1 MSSNSKSASLT
12 GGLARKAGNIGFN
25 ISSVILL
32 IAVWQLICTL
42 TGVNTALF
50 PNPVKTWDAFIE
62 IIGDGSLADHITS
75 SMYRF
80 FVGFVSSTVVAVA
93 LGLIFGRIGILFRF
107 INPVLQIMRPISP
120 IAWMPFIVL
129 GFGIGDVP
137 AIVIIFL
144 AGFFPVFLSTVAGVK
159 NIPGIY
165 FRVAASFGV
174 GPVEIYRNIIF
185 PAAFPQITSGI
196 HLALGTAWVFLV
208 CGEMVGAQSGLG
220 YLIVDA
226 RNNLRYDI
234 LMADI
239 FVIGLI
245 GFALDIILARFEKII
260 LKKWGLNE

>member
-1 MSSNSKSASLT
+1 
-12 GGLARKAGNIGFN
+12 
-25 ISSVILL
+25 
-32 IAVWQLICTL
+32 
-42 TGVNTALF
+42 
-50 PNPVKTWDAFIE
+50 
-62 IIGDGSLADHITS
+62 
-75 SMYRF
+75 
-80 FVGFVSSTVVAVA
+80 VA

-165 FRVAASFGV
+165 FRVSASFGV
-174 GPVEIYRNIIF
+174 GPVEIYRKIIF

>member
-1 MSSNSKSASLT
+1 M
-12 GGLARKAGNIGFN
+12 
-25 ISSVILL
+25 
-32 IAVWQLICTL
+32 
-42 TGVNTALF
+42 
-50 PNPVKTWDAFIE
+50 
-62 IIGDGSLADHITS
+62 
-75 SMYRF
+75 
-80 FVGFVSSTVVAVA
+80 
-93 LGLIFGRIGILFRF
+93 
-107 INPVLQIMRPISP
+107 
-120 IAWMPFIVL
+120 
-129 GFGIGDVP
+129 
-137 AIVIIFL
+137 
-144 AGFFPVFLSTVAGVK
+144 
-159 NIPGIY
+159 
-165 FRVAASFGV
+165 
-174 GPVEIYRNIIF
+174 EIYRKIIF